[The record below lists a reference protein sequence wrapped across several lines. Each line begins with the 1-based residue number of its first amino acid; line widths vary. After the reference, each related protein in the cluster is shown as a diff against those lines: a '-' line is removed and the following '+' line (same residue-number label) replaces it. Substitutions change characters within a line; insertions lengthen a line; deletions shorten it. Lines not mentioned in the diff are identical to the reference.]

1 MAALSQAEA
10 VVSEGAQATTPEA
23 RPVPRSE
30 PPARAPIEGLARSIP
45 ALLFEQAKARGGEL
59 ALRYK
64 ALGIWHRVTWAGYA
78 GQVKK
83 VAAALLASGLRPQE
97 NVAVLGEN
105 CPEWL
110 YSDLGVMAAGGA
122 TAGIYP
128 TCSAEQVQHVIS
140 NCEARIVF
148 VENEEQLEKVLAVLE
163 QTRVERVVVWDE
175 KGLWGFDDPRVVLF
189 ENFLREGE
197 KLLAAD
203 PSAVEKR
210 LASVAPE
217 DIAMLIYT
225 SGTTGPPKGAMI
237 SHGNALFMADALIQ
251 ATDARRDDDLVSYLP
266 LAHIY
271 ENLGTVLEHLRM
283 GYVVNF
289 VESMET
295 LFANLREVSPTYFA
309 SVPRIWEKLASTIE
323 LRMEDST
330 FFKRLTYRAAVD
342 LSRRWVRARREGRAS
357 AALSAAHLIAKWTVF
372 EPLKRRLGFERTRL
386 AVSGA
391 APASPELFE
400 YYEALGIPLLE
411 GYGMTESTGVI
422 TVTRPDRPLV
432 GTVGEPI
439 DGIEVKLGEGDE
451 ILTRGPHVFVG
462 YYKDP
467 EQTARAIDRDGW
479 LHTGDVGAWVE
490 GRLKIVDRMK
500 DLIITAGGKNIAP
513 SYIENKLKFSS
524 YIQDAVVIGDRRKYV
539 VALVL
544 IDEENVTKYA
554 QDHRLPFATFTEL
567 TQLSEV
573 QRLIARE
580 VDTVNRTLS
589 QVESV
594 KRFALLPRRFYE
606 EEGDV
611 TPTKK
616 VKRRNIEK
624 RYSDLVESLYRS

>member
-1 MAALSQAEA
+1 MSEAAQIA
-10 VVSEGAQATTPEA
+10 VSADAPLAGRVPGTPA
-23 RPVPRSE
+23 
-30 PPARAPIEGLARSIP
+30 SIP
-45 ALLFEQAKARGGEL
+45 ALLAAQAQARGADL

-64 ALGIWHRVTWAGYA
+64 ALGIWHRVSWAEYA
-78 GQVKK
+78 ARMRK
-83 VAAALLASGLRPQE
+83 VAAALIGFGLRHQE
-97 NVAVLGEN
+97 NVGVLGEN

-110 YSDLGVMAAGGA
+110 YSHLGIMAAGGA

-128 TCSAEQVQHVIS
+128 TSAAEQVKHVLS
-140 NCEARIVF
+140 NCEARFVF
-148 VENEEQLEKVLAVLE
+148 VENEEQLEKVLAILD
-163 QTRVERVVVWDE
+163 QTRIERVVVWDE
-175 KGLWGFDDPRVVLF
+175 KGLWGFDDDRVTLF
-189 ENFLREGE
+189 DAFLREGE
-197 KLLAAD
+197 AVLARD
-203 PSAVEKR
+203 PGCVDQRLSAVGP
-210 LASVAPE
+210 S

-237 SHGNALFMADALIQ
+237 SHGSAIFMADALISS
-251 ATDARRDDDLVSYLP
+251 TGARRDDELVSYLP

-271 ENLGTVLEHLRM
+271 ENLGTVLEHLRI
-283 GYVVNF
+283 GYVINF

-323 LRMEDST
+323 LRMQDAPW
-330 FFKRLTYRAAVD
+330 FKRTVYRTAVD
-342 LSRRWVRARREGRAS
+342 LSRRWVRARRAGKQS
-357 AALSAAHLIAKWTVF
+357 PLLSAAHTLARWTVF
-372 EPLKRRLGFERTRL
+372 EPLKRRLGFDRTRL

-422 TVTRPDRPLV
+422 TVTRPGRALT

-439 DGIEVKLGEGDE
+439 EGIEVKLGEGGE
-451 ILTRGPHVFVG
+451 ILTRGPHVFAG

-467 EQTARAIDRDGW
+467 AQTACAIDADGW
-479 LHTGDVGAWVE
+479 LHTGDVGEWVE

-513 SYIENKLKFSS
+513 SFIENKLKFSP

-539 VALVL
+539 VALIL

-554 QDHRLPFATFTEL
+554 QDHRLPFATFAEL
-567 TQLSEV
+567 TALPEV
-573 QRLIARE
+573 QRLLARE
-580 VDTVNRTLS
+580 VEAVNKTLS
-589 QVESV
+589 QVEAV
-594 KRFALLPRRFYE
+594 KRFAPLPRRFYE

-624 RYSDLVESLYRS
+624 RYADLVESLYRS